1 MQAVVIK
8 KFGNPLEVFEQIE
21 VDIPKLSANE
31 ILVEVHT
38 TSVNPV
44 DYKIRSGE
52 LADLSPDFP
61 AVLHGDVSG
70 IVEEVG
76 TDVTQ
81 FKKGDK
87 VFGCAGGLNG
97 LHGALAEYMKG
108 DAHLFAKISNDAD
121 LSQYG
126 AMPLVSITA
135 YEAIFERAKVQAGE
149 KVLVYGGTGGVG
161 HLGIQFAKIAGAEV
175 YTTVANEAQEKIA
188 KELGADATIHYKSE
202 SVEDFVEKYTDG
214 KGFDVVFDTVGNQ
227 NLNNS
232 FQAVKVSGRVVT
244 TLALDTLDLSPPH
257 IKGLDF
263 HIVFMLIP
271 MLHNL
276 DRERHGKILKQVA
289 EYVESGKI
297 KPLIDEETFDF
308 SQVGE
313 AHARAESGKA
323 TGKVIITK
331 S

>member
-21 VDIPKLSANE
+21 TDIPKLSANE
-31 ILVEVHT
+31 ILVKVHT

-76 TDVTQ
+76 TEVTQ
-81 FKKGDK
+81 FKKGDN
-87 VFGCAGGLNG
+87 VFGCAGGLNS

-108 DAHLFAKISNDAD
+108 DARLFAKISDKAD

-126 AMPLVSITA
+126 AIPLVSITA

-161 HLGIQFAKIAGAEV
+161 HLGIQFAKIAGAKV
-175 YTTVANEAQEKIA
+175 YATVANEAQEKIA
-188 KELGADATIHYKSE
+188 KELGADVTINYKAE
-202 SVEDFVEKYTDG
+202 SVEAFVEKHTDG
-214 KGFDVVFDTVGNQ
+214 KGFDAVFDTVGNQ

-244 TLALDTLDLSPPH
+244 TLALDTLNLSTPH

-276 DRERHGKILKQVA
+276 GRERHGKILKQVA
-289 EYVESGKI
+289 EYIESGKI
-297 KPLIDEETFDF
+297 KPLIDEKTFSF
-308 SQVGE
+308 SEVGE